1 MGQALRL
8 PRLFPEVMG
17 SIIILGLG
25 PGDPAL
31 LTREA
36 WDVLSGADEV
46 YLRTVHH
53 PTLAGLPA
61 GLRVHSFDAAYERAD
76 DFGQAYE
83 TIANEV
89 LALGRRPQGAIYA
102 VPGHPRVGEATVA
115 RILERA
121 AAEGLP
127 VRVVAGLSF
136 VEPALEA
143 LGLDGLDD
151 LQIADAIGVAARY
164 HPPLDPDRPALL
176 AQLYSRAVASDVKLT
191 LLNQYPPEHGVR
203 LVHAAGGAGAH
214 VVDVPLVEIDR
225 RDDLTDLTTLFIPAL
240 PRAGGFESFQETI
253 AHLRAP
259 DGCPWDREQT
269 HQSLRP
275 YLLEETYEV
284 LEAIDA
290 DDADALREEFGDLL
304 LQVVLQTQ
312 VATDAEAFRMPDVI
326 ASINEKIVRRHP
338 HVFGD
343 VSVSGVEDVKRN
355 WEAIKQ
361 AEQAGDVKPASES
374 ALDGVARGLPAL
386 AQAEM
391 YGSRAARVGFD
402 WPDVSGVLDKVA
414 EEIREIAEAREDEA
428 RQAEFGDL
436 LLALVNAAR
445 WLRIDP
451 ESALRSANARWA
463 ARFRRV
469 ERAARRQGRALHEL
483 SLDEL
488 NVLWEAA
495 KVEERG
501 GQAPALGQ
509 TGE

>member
-1 MGQALRL
+1 
-8 PRLFPEVMG
+8 
-17 SIIILGLG
+17 
-25 PGDPAL
+25 
-31 LTREA
+31 
-36 WDVLSGADEV
+36 
-46 YLRTVHH
+46 
-53 PTLAGLPA
+53 
-61 GLRVHSFDAAYERAD
+61 
-76 DFGQAYE
+76 
-83 TIANEV
+83 
-89 LALGRRPQGAIYA
+89 
-102 VPGHPRVGEATVA
+102 VGEATVV

-136 VEPALEA
+136 VEPVLEA
-143 LGLDGLDD
+143 LGLDGLDG
-151 LQIADAIGVAARY
+151 LQIADAIGIAARH

-203 LVHAAGGAGAH
+203 LVHAAGSAGAR
-214 VVDVPLVEIDR
+214 VVDAPLVEIDR
-225 RDDLTDLTTLFIPAL
+225 RDDLTHLTTLFIPAL

-290 DDADALREEFGDLL
+290 DDAHALREELGDLL

-326 ASINEKIVRRHP
+326 ASINEKIIRRHP

-343 VSVSGVEDVKRN
+343 VSVAGVEDVKRN

-361 AEQAGDVKPASES
+361 AEQAGDVKPARES
-374 ALDGVARGLPAL
+374 ALDGVAKGLPAL

-391 YGSRAARVGFD
+391 YGSRAARLGFD

-414 EEIREIAEAREDEA
+414 EEIREIAEAREDAA

-436 LLALVNAAR
+436 LFALVNVAR

-463 ARFRRV
+463 ARFRGI
-469 ERAARRQGRALHEL
+469 ERAARRQGRALRDM
-483 SLDEL
+483 SLDDL
-488 NVLWEAA
+488 NALWEAA
-495 KVEERG
+495 KAEERG
-501 GQAPALGQ
+501 GPAPALRHP
-509 TGE
+509 GE